1 MDEPIKVKMSCT
13 CEQCKCQHDGTYGS
27 GRFCSPKCARTY
39 STSHI
44 TKDKYIKI
52 HQKLHS
58 YYVESHPNRKYNCIA
73 CGCDLDRRNKTGYCS
88 KCYRKYIPVS
98 DSTKQKLS
106 KAMKGRS
113 RWNIKRNQ
121 ISFAEAYWMN
131 ALEINHIP
139 YQHEYQIAYD
149 SKHHSYYMDF
159 KIGKIDLEID
169 GMQHAE
175 RIKEDETRDKFMRS
189 QGYFVYRVKWN
200 DIRSKDGLQMA
211 REKLWLFLD
220 FYERFADE
228 LI

>member
-27 GRFCSPKCARTY
+27 GRFCSQKCARTY
-39 STSHI
+39 ATSHI
-44 TKDKYIKI
+44 TKEQYKQI

-58 YYVESHPNRKYNCIA
+58 DYIASHPNRKYNCIV
-73 CGCDLDRRNKTGYCS
+73 CGRELNWRNKSGYCS
-88 KCYRKYIPVS
+88 KCYHQNITIT

-106 KAMKGRS
+106 IAMKGRS

-121 ISFAEAYWMN
+121 LSFAESYWMN
-131 ALEINHIP
+131 ALDINHIP
-139 YQHEYQIAYD
+139 YQREYQIAYD

-159 KIGKIDLEID
+159 KIGMIDLEID

-175 RIKEDETRDKFMRS
+175 RIIEDAKRDDFMRS

-220 FYERFADE
+220 FYERFSDE